1 MARPKLAEGLQRNK
15 MVSIYMTQ
23 TEFEIAND
31 FAKKQMGLPLALVV
45 RIALLDYIQK
55 KVNSNE

>member
-23 TEFEIAND
+23 TEFDVATN
-31 FAKKQMGLPLALVV
+31 FAQQENLPLALVV

>member
-15 MVSIYMTQ
+15 MVSIYMSQ
-23 TEFEIAND
+23 TEFEVATN
-31 FAKKQMGLPLALVV
+31 FAKKENLPLALVV
-45 RIALLDYIQK
+45 RIALLDYINK

>member
-1 MARPKLAEGLQRNK
+1 MGRPRLTDSNKRNNKLN
-15 MVSIYMTQ
+15 IYLTQ
-23 TEFEIAND
+23 KELEIAND
-31 FAKKQMGLPLALVV
+31 FAMKQNLPLALVV